1 MQLERKQKEQG
12 IDIMII
18 RGKEFDVKNNVYIMG
33 ILNVTPDSFS
43 DGGNFNSIDK
53 ALFHT
58 EEMIAQ
64 GADIIDVGG
73 ESTRPGY
80 SKISDQ
86 EEIERVAPILSAIR
100 QRFDVPVSLDSYK
113 SNVIKANLGQIDMI
127 NDIWGL
133 KYDSEMANVVSKS
146 ELPYCLMH
154 NRKNSEYN
162 NFFDDFIADIKESLE
177 IAENA
182 GIKKDNIILDGGVGF
197 AKSYEQNLQVINRTD
212 ELCKL
217 SFPVMVA
224 TSKKSVIGL
233 TLDNQL
239 SERTIGTVA
248 TTVIG
253 VMKGASFV
261 RVHDISE
268 NCDAVKMTKSVLEER
283 KWTK

>member
-18 RGKEFDVKNNVYIMG
+18 RGKDFDVKNNVYIMG